1 MTPRL
6 SSAATYRPA
15 VDADRDVMRAFVAQD
30 LATTPYGVVVEYF
43 LHLANDGAGADESRA
58 IVAERAGAVVGFV
71 LFGEVAGTIG
81 TGRVHFVSV
90 TSSARLDGV
99 GTGLCEAAVADLR
112 SNDARLVV
120 AEVPDEPSFVAGR
133 TLLDRC
139 GFAEIGRVAD
149 YFRDNTDLVVLAR
162 TIPGDTPTAGVD
174 RA

>member
-1 MTPRL
+1 MAPRL

-15 VDADRDVMRAFVAQD
+15 VGGDRDVMRAFVAQD

-43 LHLANDGAGADESRA
+43 LHLASDGAANESRA
-58 IVAERAGAVVGFV
+58 IVAERAGTVVGFV

-112 SNDARLVV
+112 SNDGRLIV
-120 AEVPDEPSFVAGR
+120 AEVPDEPSFLPGR

-139 GFAEIGRVAD
+139 GFVEIGRVAD